1 MLPLLGRLLSLT
13 ANVRLSWLGMSGANA
28 SVHLASST
36 IMKKF
41 FITLTPDPIFAS
53 KAKPA
58 QVEDLSGAT
67 LSGRLLSLQGDVKP
81 GWQSLS
87 DANAS
92 VYLASSSL
100 MQKKV

>member
-13 ANVRLSWLGMSGANA
+13 ANVRLSWQGLPDTNA

-41 FITLTPDPIFAS
+41 FITLTPDAIFAS
-53 KAKPA
+53 KAKLA
-58 QVEDLSGAT
+58 QVEHLSGVP
-67 LSGRLLSLQGDVKP
+67 LLGRLLSLQGDVKP
-81 GWQSLS
+81 GWPSLS